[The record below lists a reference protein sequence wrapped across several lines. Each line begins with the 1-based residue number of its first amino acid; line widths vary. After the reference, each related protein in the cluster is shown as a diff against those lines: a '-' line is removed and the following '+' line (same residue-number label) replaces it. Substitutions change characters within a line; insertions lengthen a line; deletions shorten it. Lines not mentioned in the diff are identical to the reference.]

1 MRYYEVWVASQ
12 RYHGES
18 SLTYSHEA
26 AFAKGTLVTVE
37 LQRQV
42 VVAVVLSE
50 VKKPSFKTK
59 PIRDTLNEEPIPSE
73 IIELMQWVHSYYPA
87 PLGQITSLALPGTLT
102 TKSRAKTAKT
112 VAKFPEPLT
121 PPALTTEQAQAIRDI
136 NQPNLR
142 TALLHGNTG
151 SGKTRVYIELIDQQ
165 LKRDKSVL
173 LLTPEISLTPQLAQ
187 SVHRYFPGSVVVLH
201 SEMTV
206 AQRRNAWLSILTST
220 KPLVVI
226 GPRSILFCPLK
237 SIGLI
242 VLDEFHETAYKQEQ
256 APHYLATRVAARLAS
271 LHGAQLIFGSATPLL
286 ADYYFFKQ
294 KKLSII
300 RMVQPALFDSEQKT
314 DVVIIDLKKREQ
326 FNRSP
331 WISNTLIEGI
341 SIQIQKEEQSLVFLN
356 RRGSARLILCQN
368 CGWEA
373 VCPRCDLPL
382 TYHADMHSALCHTCG
397 FRQNPPSSCPEC
409 SSTDINFKSI
419 GTKALVTE
427 LARLFPQARIQRFD
441 SDLPKIDRM
450 EHHYENIVAGNVD
463 ILVGT
468 QMLGKGL
475 DLPKLGLLGII
486 QADTSLSFPDYTA
499 QERTYQLLSQALGRL
514 TRGHRSGLAVI
525 QTHHTDNPILRAAI
539 EQDYAS
545 FYDCEIKERQTYNF
559 PPFCFLLKITCSR
572 ASLSAARQ
580 SCESIGHGLR
590 KSFRDVQVIGPAPSF
605 LEKTNNRYNWQLV
618 VKSKKRTTLIDIIRT
633 LPQNC
638 SYDIDPTNLL

>member
-1 MRYYEVWVASQ
+1 MRYYEVWVSSQ

-18 SLTYSHEA
+18 SLTYSYSAVLE
-26 AFAKGTLVTVE
+26 KGALVTVE
-37 LQRQV
+37 LQKQV
-42 VVAVVLSE
+42 VVAVVFAE
-50 VKKPSFKTK
+50 VEKPDFKTK
-59 PIRDTLNEEPIPSE
+59 PIRDTLNETLIPSE
-73 IIELMQWVHSYYPA
+73 VLDLLQWVRDYYPA
-87 PLGQITSLALPGTLT
+87 PLGQITSLAVPGTLVAR
-102 TKSRAKTAKT
+102 SRAKGIKAASST
-112 VAKFPEPLT
+112 PEPTT
-121 PPALTTEQAQAIRDI
+121 PPALTTEQTQAAHHI
-136 NQPNLR
+136 NQARPR
-142 TALLHGNTG
+142 AALLHGNTG

-165 LKRDKSVL
+165 LKCGKNVL
-173 LLTPEISLTPQLAQ
+173 LLTPEISLTPQLEQ
-187 SVHRYFPGSVVVLH
+187 SVQRYFPDSVVVLH
-201 SEMTV
+201 SEMTA
-206 AQRRNAWLSILTST
+206 AQRRNAWISILTSS

-256 APHYLATRVAARLAS
+256 APHYLATRVAAQLARL
-271 LHGAQLIFGSATPLL
+271 HRAQLVFGSATPLL
-286 ADYYFFKQ
+286 ADYFFFKQ
-294 KKLSII
+294 KKLPII
-300 RMVQPALFDSEQKT
+300 RMVQLALFNSEQKT

-331 WISNTLIEGI
+331 WISNTLIDGI
-341 SIQIQKEEQSLVFLN
+341 SQAIQKEEQSLVFLN
-356 RRGSARLILCQN
+356 KRGSARLILCQN

-382 TYHADMHSALCHTCG
+382 TYHADMHIALCHTCG
-397 FRQNPPSSCPEC
+397 FRQKPPSSCLDC
-409 SSTDINFKSI
+409 SSTDINFRSI

-427 LARLFPQARIQRFD
+427 LMRLFPQARIQRFD
-441 SDLPKIDRM
+441 SDTSKAERM

-514 TRGHRSGLAVI
+514 TRGHRSGLAII

-539 EQDYAS
+539 EQDYDN
-545 FYDCEIKERQTYNF
+545 FYDCELKERRTYNF
-559 PPFCFLLKITCSR
+559 PPFCFMLKITCSR

-580 SCESIGHGLR
+580 SSESIARSLR
-590 KSFRDVQVIGPAPSF
+590 KNFKSVEIIGPAPSF
-605 LEKTNNRYNWQLV
+605 LEKTNDRYNWQLV

-633 LPQNC
+633 LPKNC